1 MTRLQDFYG
10 MVDVYRSEY
19 DSSIGSTEATRT
31 SADIEVYEQHHTGA
45 VGPVDLSEAGK
56 RNWILGIE
64 AYHRVTKGWS
74 DIFYNLF
81 VFADGEIWE
90 GRHILRSSQR
100 SLNDAVTVHIPG
112 NNSVTT
118 EAQHKSLLRVAR
130 WAASVPEKVR
140 DHQQRP
146 AATACSGVNGR
157 ITIERLRNEL
167 LMSVVY
173 PGFVVRDGDSG
184 VFVKQVQAVVGVSV
198 DGAFGP
204 LTEAAVKAWQSANGL
219 SADGVVGPTTWAK
232 MFPVPVAAPV
242 SVVVVPA
249 PAPAVTAT
257 QLKELE
263 SRVAALEARPVLT
276 LARVRAMLRKRLAT

>member
-1 MTRLQDFYG
+1 
-10 MVDVYRSEY
+10 
-19 DSSIGSTEATRT
+19 
-31 SADIEVYEQHHTGA
+31 
-45 VGPVDLSEAGK
+45 
-56 RNWILGIE
+56 
-64 AYHRVTKGWS
+64 
-74 DIFYNLF
+74 
-81 VFADGEIWE
+81 
-90 GRHILRSSQR
+90 
-100 SLNDAVTVHIPG
+100 
-112 NNSVTT
+112 
-118 EAQHKSLLRVAR
+118 
-130 WAASVPEKVR
+130 
-140 DHQQRP
+140 
-146 AATACSGVNGR
+146 
-157 ITIERLRNEL
+157 
-167 LMSVVY
+167 MSVVY

>member
-81 VFADGEIWE
+81 VFADGAIWE

-118 EAQHKSLLRVAR
+118 EAQHQSLLRVAR

-167 LMSVVY
+167 LVSEDHSYQDLGSHPDAVAAKDNGLWDGSDPAMAASRSV
-173 PGFVVRDGDSG
+173 
-184 VFVKQVQAVVGVSV
+184 
-198 DGAFGP
+198 
-204 LTEAAVKAWQSANGL
+204 AAVMAHRALREARADAGTAGPAGPAGVAG
-219 SADGVVGPTTWAK
+219 ADGVSPA
-232 MFPVPVAAPV
+232 MDDIVAAV
-242 SVVVVPA
+242 LVE
-249 PAPAVTAT
+249 
-257 QLKELE
+257 LK
-263 SRVAALEARPVLT
+263 ARL
-276 LARVRAMLRKRLAT
+276 